1 LGHEFV
7 TRKKPAPKTKTK
19 PKKRLESKKPL
30 TPAAQKRLRLA
41 KKALAKTRK
50 RIAKKRALRV
60 SSSKVAK
67 KRAVVGKKTAKKRV
81 VKKRPIAK
89 RATAKKK
96 PAAKVVKKTAKKS
109 PAKRLVRVTLNQV
122 SIRMTP
128 GRKTVASLVRMTSVP
143 LERAVCRVNG
153 RRYSLSS
160 SVVIKAGDAILVRRV
175 KLPALERE
183 GERPKKKGR
192 KKGLTKQERTIL
204 KSKTI
209 LIDGVPAQWVAALP
223 EEYLRRD
230 GSVAS
235 NPSRLR
241 THRNA
246 AGISRTLK
254 WLAKNYGK
262 FSDKFNE
269 FALTVQMETG
279 YTLQEVYTL
288 FFSP

>member
-1 LGHEFV
+1 V
-7 TRKKPAPKTKTK
+7 TRKKSAPKTKTK
-19 PKKRLESKKPL
+19 PKKRLESKKAL

-41 KKALAKTRK
+41 KKALAKARK

-60 SSSKVAK
+60 SSSRAAK
-67 KRAVVGKKTAKKRV
+67 KRAVVGKKTGKKRV
-81 VKKRPIAK
+81 VKKRPTAK
-89 RATAKKK
+89 RATVKKR

-122 SIRMTP
+122 AIRMTP

-153 RRYSLSS
+153 RRYSFSS
-160 SVVIKAGDAILVRRV
+160 SVVIKAGDAILVRRI
-175 KLPALERE
+175 KLPAE
-183 GERPKKKGR
+183 GEKPKKKGR
-192 KKGLTKQERTIL
+192 KKGLSKQERTIL

-241 THRNA
+241 THRHA

>member
-1 LGHEFV
+1 V
-7 TRKKPAPKTKTK
+7 TRKKSAPKTKTK

-41 KKALAKTRK
+41 KKALAKARK

-60 SSSKVAK
+60 SSSRAAK

-96 PAAKVVKKTAKKS
+96 SAAKKPVVKKTVKKS

-122 SIRMTP
+122 AIRMTP

-153 RRYSLSS
+153 HRYSLSS
-160 SVVIKAGDAILVRRV
+160 SVVIKAGDVILVRRI
-175 KLPALERE
+175 KLPTV
-183 GERPKKKGR
+183 GEKPKKKGR

-223 EEYLRRD
+223 DEYLRRD